1 LIDWKLMLSRIPRFA
16 FPLFSLAAFLT
27 GQALAGVPRFEA
39 KVIDPNI
46 GAVCYAVTNAD
57 VNGDGKLDI
66 VAVSENR
73 VQWYEAPN
81 WAKHIILENQTERDN
96 VCIAAHD
103 IDGDGRVDFALG
115 AGWIQANTGTIQ
127 WITRGA
133 NPDDKWSVH
142 FIGKEVST
150 HRMSFADVLGNGKRQ
165 LVVSP
170 LNRST
175 SPAGIRLLAFE
186 IPATPKTD
194 RWAMT
199 VLDETLNRMHNHT
212 HADWDTDGKLDTI
225 TASEEGVFLIQRNGD
240 SFKKTKLGI
249 GATGD
254 KPELRGAGEIRVG
267 KLKSGAR
274 FLATVEPMH
283 GTSVAVYTTNA
294 DGSLPLQR
302 TVIEETLKQGHAVW
316 PTDLDGDGSD
326 EIVIGHREAGT
337 GTVKG
342 PGLYVYACDDEAQ
355 RKWSKHVI
363 DDGGVAV
370 EDAFAIDLTGD
381 GKPDLV
387 AGGRATHNVKLYVN
401 QGK

>member
-1 LIDWKLMLSRIPRFA
+1 MPRTPWLSALTICAMFCP
-16 FPLFSLAAFLT
+16 AA
-27 GQALAGVPRFEA
+27 QVWAGVPEFEA

-46 GAVCYAVTNAD
+46 GVVCYAVTSAD

-73 VQWYEAPN
+73 VQWYEAPT
-81 WAKHIILENQTERDN
+81 WTKHIILDNQTEMDN

-103 IDGDGRVDFALG
+103 IDGDGKVDFALG
-115 AGWIQANTGTIQ
+115 AGWIKSNTGTIQ

-133 NPDDKWSVH
+133 KEDDKWSVH

-150 HRMSFADVLGNGKRQ
+150 HRMSFADVLSKGKRQ

-175 SPAGIRLLAFE
+175 APEGIRLMAFE
-186 IPATPKTD
+186 VPPQPKTD

-199 VLDETLNRMHNHT
+199 VLDQTLNRMHNHT
-212 HADWDTDGKLDTI
+212 HVDWNNDGKLDTI
-225 TASEEGVFLIQRNGD
+225 TASEEGVFLIQSKGD
-240 SFKKTKLGI
+240 AFTKTLLGK
-249 GATGD
+249 GAAGD

-274 FLATVEPMH
+274 FLTTVEPMH
-283 GTSVAVYTTNA
+283 GTSIVVYTSNA

-302 TVIEETLKQGHAVW
+302 TVIEDTLKQGHAVW
-316 PTDLDGDGSD
+316 PVDLDGDGSD
-326 EIVIGHREAGT
+326 EIVGGHREPGT
-337 GTVKG
+337 GAVKG
-342 PGLYVYACDDEAQ
+342 PGLYVYSCDSEAD

-370 EDAFAIDLTGD
+370 EDALAADFNGD
-381 GKPDLV
+381 GKPDIV
-387 AGGRATHNVKLYVN
+387 AGGRLTHNVKLYIN
-401 QGK
+401 KSK

>member
-1 LIDWKLMLSRIPRFA
+1 MMRRTFWSAVLIAGSAYHMSNPA
-16 FPLFSLAAFLT
+16 T
-27 GQALAGVPRFEA
+27 AGVPAFEA

-46 GAVCYAVTNAD
+46 GVVCYAVTSAD
-57 VNGDGKLDI
+57 VNGDGKRDI

-81 WAKHIILENQTERDN
+81 WTKHVILENQTEPEN

-115 AGWIQANTGTIQ
+115 AGWIKSNSGTIQ

-133 NPDDKWSVH
+133 NETEKWSVH

-150 HRMSFADVLGNGKRQ
+150 HRMSFADVLGNGKPQ

-175 SPAGIRLLAFE
+175 SPAGIRLMAFE
-186 IPATPKTD
+186 VPAQPRTD
-194 RWAMT
+194 RWKMT
-199 VLDETLNRMHNHT
+199 VLDESLNRMHNHT
-212 HADWDTDGKLDTI
+212 HVDWNNDGKLDTI
-225 TASEEGVFLIQRNGD
+225 TASEEGVFLIERNGD
-240 SFKKTKLGI
+240 SFKKSQLGT
-249 GATGD
+249 GASGD

-267 KLKSGAR
+267 KFKSGAK

-283 GTSVAVYTTNA
+283 GTSVAVYTANP
-294 DGSLPLQR
+294 DGSLPLRR
-302 TVIEETLKQGHAVW
+302 TVIEDTLKQGHAVW
-316 PTDLDGDGSD
+316 AADLDGDGSD

-337 GTVKG
+337 GAVKG
-342 PGLYVYACDDEAQ
+342 PGLYVYSSEGEASH
-355 RKWSKHVI
+355 KWSKHVI

-370 EDAFAIDLTGD
+370 EDAFAADLNGD
-381 GKPDLV
+381 GKLDLV

-401 QGK
+401 MGSAKP